1 MGHEQVKIS
10 ERFVLHSEYDHS
22 TITKSAGYF
31 FARNKDLKLKLP
43 EEDEKGEAKNSRD
56 EGN

>member
-10 ERFVLHSEYDHS
+10 EKFVLHSEYDHS
-22 TITKSAGYF
+22 MKSAGYF

-43 EEDEKGEAKNSRD
+43 EEDQIGEAKNIED
-56 EGN
+56 KGN